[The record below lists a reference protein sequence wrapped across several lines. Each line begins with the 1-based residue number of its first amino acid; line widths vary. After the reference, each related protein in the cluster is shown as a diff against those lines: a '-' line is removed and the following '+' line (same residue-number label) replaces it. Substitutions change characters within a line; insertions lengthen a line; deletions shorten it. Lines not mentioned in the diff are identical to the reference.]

1 MNEQFSPTGFK
12 VLPTI
17 VKNLL
22 IINVLMYLATI
33 TLTRFNID
41 LSNILG
47 LHFFMASGFRIYQL
61 VTYMFMHGNFGHLFF
76 NMFALWMFGNTLEN
90 IWGSKRF
97 LLFYMV
103 CGIGAGLCQ
112 ELVQYIHYATSLSDY
127 ANVNMGGRI
136 IPMDSY
142 LNMMT
147 TVGASGA
154 IYGLLLAFG
163 MMFPN
168 SMIYFYFLIPIKAKW
183 FVIGYAVLELI
194 SGLGGADNVAHF
206 AHLGGMLFGL
216 LLILYW
222 RKNGLR
228 GQDFDLKKWKG
239 WFWGMKEKM
248 RSKRKY
254 TPYEEIKNEPH
265 VPRSDEEYNRQKAEK
280 ERDVDAI
287 LDKISKSGY
296 ASLTDEEKE
305 FLFKNSK

>member
-1 MNEQFSPTGFK
+1 MSQQFSPTGFRI
-12 VLPTI
+12 LPTV
-17 VKNLL
+17 VKHLL
-22 IINVLMYLATI
+22 IINVLMYLATF

-41 LSNILG
+41 LTDLLG
-47 LHFFMASGFRIYQL
+47 LHFFKASDFRAYQL

-112 ELVQYIHYATSLSDY
+112 ELVQYIQYTTSLVQYDT
-127 ANVNMGGRI
+127 VNFGNGHVV
-136 IPMDSY
+136 PMASY

-154 IYGLLLAFG
+154 VYGLLLAFG

-183 FVIGYAVLELI
+183 FVIGYAVIELI
-194 SGLGGADNVAHF
+194 MGLGGADNVAHF

-222 RKNGLR
+222 KKNPAGPNKN
-228 GQDFDLKKWKG
+228 FKKWKEVFQS
-239 WFWGMKEKM
+239 W
-248 RSKRKY
+248 KRKSRMKY
-254 TPYEEIKNEPH
+254 TPFEEVKEEP
-265 VPRSDEEYNRQKAEK
+265 VYRSDEEYNRQKAQK
-280 ERDVDAI
+280 ERDIDVI
-287 LDKISKSGY
+287 LDKVAKTGY
-296 ASLTDEEKE
+296 GSLTPEEKE

>member
-1 MNEQFSPTGFK
+1 MSQQFSPTGFK
-12 VLPTI
+12 VLPTV
-17 VKNLL
+17 VKHLL
-22 IINVLMYLATI
+22 IINILMYLATF
-33 TLTRFNID
+33 TLNRFNID
-41 LSNILG
+41 LTDILG
-47 LHFFMASGFRIYQL
+47 LHFFKASNFRIYQM

-90 IWGSKRF
+90 LWGSKRF

-112 ELVQYIHYATSLSDY
+112 ELVQYIQYTTSLAQY
-127 ANVNMGGRI
+127 ETVNLQGHI
-136 IPMDSY
+136 ITMDAY

-163 MMFPN
+163 MMFPD
-168 SMIYFYFLIPIKAKW
+168 SMIYVYFFIPIKAKW
-183 FVIGYAVLELI
+183 FVIGYAVIELI
-194 SGLGGADNVAHF
+194 TGLTGVDNVAHF

-222 RKNGLR
+222 KKNPAGPDK
-228 GQDFDLKKWKG
+228 DFKKLKDIFQSWKQ
-239 WFWGMKEKM
+239 K
-248 RSKRKY
+248 SHLKY
-254 TPYEEIKNEPH
+254 TPYEEVKDEPK
-265 VPRSDEEYNRQKAEK
+265 VPRSDEEYNRQKAQK
-280 ERDVDAI
+280 ERDMDAI

-296 ASLTDEEKE
+296 GSLTQEEKE

>member
-12 VLPTI
+12 VLPTV

-22 IINVLMYLATI
+22 IINVLMYFATI

-41 LSNILG
+41 LSNTLG
-47 LHFFMASGFRIYQL
+47 LHFFKASDFHLYQFI
-61 VTYMFMHGNFGHLFF
+61 TYMFMHANFGHLFF

-90 IWGSKRF
+90 LWGSKRF

-112 ELVQYIHYATSLSDY
+112 ELVQYIQYTTSL
-127 ANVNMGGRI
+127 VNYDTVNLDGQIVPMGT
-136 IPMDSY
+136 Y

-163 MMFPN
+163 MTFPDAR
-168 SMIYFYFLIPIKAKW
+168 IYIYFLIPIKAMW
-183 FVIGYAVLELI
+183 FVIIYAVIELI
-194 SGLGGADNVAHF
+194 TGLTGVDNVAHF

-222 RKNGLR
+222 RKNPAGPNKNFR
-228 GQDFDLKKWKG
+228 KWKEIFQS
-239 WFWGMKEKM
+239 WKQKS
-248 RSKRKY
+248 RTKY
-254 TPYEEIKNEPH
+254 TPFEEIKDEPR
-265 VPRSDEEYNRQKAEK
+265 VPRNDGEYNRQKAEK
-280 ERDVDAI
+280 ERDVDAL
-287 LDKISKSGY
+287 LDKISKNGY

>member
-1 MNEQFSPTGFK
+1 MNEQISPTGFK
-12 VLPTI
+12 VLPTV

-22 IINVLMYLATI
+22 IINILMYVATF
-33 TLTRFNID
+33 TLNRFNID
-41 LSNILG
+41 LTDTLG
-47 LHFFMASGFRIYQL
+47 LHFFKASGFHLYQFI
-61 VTYMFMHGNFGHLFF
+61 TYMFMHANFGHLFF

-90 IWGSKRF
+90 LWGSKRF
-97 LLFYMV
+97 LLYYMV

-112 ELVQYIHYATSLSDY
+112 ELVQYIQYTTTLADY
-127 ANVNMGGRI
+127 ANVNLGGQTV
-136 IPMDSY
+136 PMDTY

-163 MMFPN
+163 MTFPDAR
-168 SMIYFYFLIPIKAKW
+168 IYVYFLIPMKAKW
-183 FVIGYAVLELI
+183 FVVIFAVIELL
-194 SGLGGADNVAHF
+194 LGFQGVDNVAHF

-222 RKNGLR
+222 RKNPAGPNKNFR
-228 GQDFDLKKWKG
+228 KWKDVLQS
-239 WFWGMKEKM
+239 WKD
-248 RSKRKY
+248 KRNVKY
-254 TPYEEIKNEPH
+254 TPYEEIKDEPR
-265 VPRSDEEYNRQKAEK
+265 VPRDDGEYNRQKAEK
-280 ERDVDAI
+280 ERDVDAL

>member
-1 MNEQFSPTGFK
+1 MNEQYSPTGFR
-12 VLPTI
+12 VLPTV

-33 TLTRFNID
+33 TFANFDINLN
-41 LSNILG
+41 NILG
-47 LHFFMASGFRIYQL
+47 LHFFKASDFRIYQL

-112 ELVQYIHYATSLSDY
+112 ELVQYIQYTTTLADYAT
-127 ANVNMGGRI
+127 VNTGGQI
-136 IPMDSY
+136 IPMSTY

-163 MMFPN
+163 MMFPD
-168 SMIYFYFLIPIKAKW
+168 SRIYLYFFIPIKAKW
-183 FVIGYAVLELI
+183 FVIGYAVVELLM
-194 SGLGGADNVAHF
+194 GFGGTDNVAHF

-222 RKNGLR
+222 RKNPAGPNKNFR
-228 GQDFDLKKWKG
+228 KWKDIFQS
-239 WFWGMKEKM
+239 WKQKSQM
-248 RSKRKY
+248 KY
-254 TPYEEIKNEPH
+254 TPYEEVRNEPR

-280 ERDVDAI
+280 ERKMDAI

-296 ASLTDEEKE
+296 ASLTPEEKE
-305 FLFKNSK
+305 YLFKNSK

>member
-1 MNEQFSPTGFK
+1 MNEQYSPTGFR

-17 VKNLL
+17 VKHLL
-22 IINVLMYLATI
+22 IINVLMFLAYV
-33 TLTRFNID
+33 TLARFNID
-41 LSNILG
+41 LNDILG
-47 LHFFMASGFRIYQL
+47 LHFFKASDFRIYQL

-112 ELVQYIHYATSLSDY
+112 ELVQYIQYATSLAQY
-127 ANVNMGGRI
+127 ETVNMSGRI
-136 IPMDSY
+136 ISMDSY

-163 MMFPN
+163 MMFPD
-168 SMIYFYFLIPIKAKW
+168 SRIYLYFLFPIKAKW

-194 SGLGGADNVAHF
+194 LGFQGVDNVAHF

-222 RKNGLR
+222 RKHPAGPDKNFR
-228 GQDFDLKKWKG
+228 KLKDIFQSW
-239 WFWGMKEKM
+239 
-248 RSKRKY
+248 KRKSQMKY
-254 TPYEEIKNEPH
+254 TRYEEVYDKM
-265 VPRSDEEYNRQKAEK
+265 PRSDEDYNYQKAKK
-280 ERDVDAI
+280 ERDIDAI
-287 LDKISKSGY
+287 LDKVAKNGY
-296 ASLTDEEKE
+296 DSLTKEEKE

>member
-1 MNEQFSPTGFK
+1 MNEQYSPTGFK
-12 VLPTI
+12 VLPTV

-22 IINVLMYLATI
+22 IINVLMFVAAFTFE
-33 TLTRFNID
+33 RFNID

-47 LHFFMASGFRIYQL
+47 LHFFKASDFRIYQF
-61 VTYMFMHGNFGHLFF
+61 VTYMFMHANFGHLFF

-112 ELVQYIHYATSLSDY
+112 ELVQYIEY
-127 ANVNMGGRI
+127 ANHLSNYASVNTGSQI
-136 IPMDSY
+136 VPMSTY
-142 LNMMT
+142 LNMMN

-168 SMIYFYFLIPIKAKW
+168 SRIYLYFLFPIKAKW
-183 FVIGYAVLELI
+183 FVVGYAVLELI
-194 SGLGGADNVAHF
+194 MGIGGADNVAHF

-216 LLILYW
+216 ILILYW
-222 RKNGLR
+222 KKHGINGP
-228 GQDFDLKKWKG
+228 DFDLKKLKG
-239 WFWGMKEKM
+239 WFARFKDRK
-248 RSKRKY
+248 KY
-254 TPYEEIKNEPH
+254 TRYEEVRDE
-265 VPRSDEEYNRQKAEK
+265 VPRSDEEYNYQKAQK
-280 ERDVDAI
+280 ERDIDAI
-287 LDKISKSGY
+287 LDKVAKNGY
-296 ASLTDEEKE
+296 GSLTDEEKE

>member
-1 MNEQFSPTGFK
+1 MSEQYSPTGFR
-12 VLPTI
+12 VLPPV

-41 LSNILG
+41 LTDVLG
-47 LHFFMASGFRIYQL
+47 LHFFKASDFRVYQII
-61 VTYMFMHGNFGHLFF
+61 TYMFMHANFGHLFF

-112 ELVQYIHYATSLSDY
+112 ELVQYIEY
-127 ANVNMGGRI
+127 ANSLANYTTVNVGGQI
-136 IPMDSY
+136 VPMSVY
-142 LNMMT
+142 LNMMN

-163 MMFPN
+163 MMFPD
-168 SMIYFYFLIPIKAKW
+168 SRIYLYFLFPIKAKW
-183 FVIGYAVLELI
+183 FVIGYAVIELI
-194 SGLGGADNVAHF
+194 TGLTGADNVAHF

-222 RKNGLR
+222 RKNPAGPNKNFR
-228 GQDFDLKKWKG
+228 KLKDIFQSWKQKSR
-239 WFWGMKEKM
+239 M
-248 RSKRKY
+248 KY
-254 TPYEEIKNEPH
+254 TPYEEVKDEPR
-265 VPRSDEEYNRQKAEK
+265 VPRSDEEYNRQKAQR
-280 ERDVDAI
+280 ERNIDEI
-287 LDKISKSGY
+287 LDKVAKSGY
-296 ASLTDEEKE
+296 ASLTEEEKE
-305 FLFKNSK
+305 YLFKNSR

>member
-1 MNEQFSPTGFK
+1 MNEQYSPTGFR
-12 VLPTI
+12 VLPTV
-17 VKNLL
+17 VKHLL
-22 IINVLMYLATI
+22 IINILMYLATV

-41 LSNILG
+41 LTDILG
-47 LHFFMASGFRIYQL
+47 LHFFKASDFRFFQL

-112 ELVQYIHYATSLSDY
+112 ELVQYIQYTTSLAQYST
-127 ANVNMGGRI
+127 VNLSGHI
-136 IPMDSY
+136 VTMDTY

-163 MMFPN
+163 MMFPD
-168 SMIYFYFLIPIKAKW
+168 SQIYLYFLFPIKAKW
-183 FVIGYAVLELI
+183 FVIGYAVIELI

-222 RKNGLR
+222 RKNPAGPNK
-228 GQDFDLKKWKG
+228 DFRKWKEIFES
-239 WFWGMKEKM
+239 WKQKS
-248 RSKRKY
+248 RLKY
-254 TPYEEIKNEPH
+254 TPYKEVKDEPR

-287 LDKISKSGY
+287 LDKISKNGY
-296 ASLTDEEKE
+296 ASLTQEEKE

>member
-1 MNEQFSPTGFK
+1 MNEQISPTGFK
-12 VLPTI
+12 VLPTV

-22 IINVLMYLATI
+22 IINILMYVATF
-33 TLTRFNID
+33 TLNRFNID
-41 LSNILG
+41 LTDTLG
-47 LHFFMASGFRIYQL
+47 LHFFKASGFHLYQFI
-61 VTYMFMHGNFGHLFF
+61 TYMFMHANFGHLFF

-90 IWGSKRF
+90 LWGSKRF
-97 LLFYMV
+97 LLYYMV

-112 ELVQYIHYATSLSDY
+112 ELVQYIQYTTTLADY
-127 ANVNMGGRI
+127 ANVNLGGQI
-136 IPMDSY
+136 VPMDTY

-163 MMFPN
+163 MTFPDAR
-168 SMIYFYFLIPIKAKW
+168 IYVYFLIPMKAKW
-183 FVIGYAVLELI
+183 FVVIFAVIELL
-194 SGLGGADNVAHF
+194 LGFQGVDNVAHF

-222 RKNGLR
+222 RKNPAGPNKNFR
-228 GQDFDLKKWKG
+228 KWKDVLQS
-239 WFWGMKEKM
+239 WKD
-248 RSKRKY
+248 KRNVKY
-254 TPYEEIKNEPH
+254 TPYEEIKDEPR
-265 VPRSDEEYNRQKAEK
+265 VPRDDGEYNRQKAEK
-280 ERDVDAI
+280 ERDVDAL